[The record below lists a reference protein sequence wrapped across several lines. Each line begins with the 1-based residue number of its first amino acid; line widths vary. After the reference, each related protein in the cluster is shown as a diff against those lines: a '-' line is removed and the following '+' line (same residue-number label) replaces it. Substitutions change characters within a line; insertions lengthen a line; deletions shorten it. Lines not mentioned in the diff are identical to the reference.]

1 MSQGLLVSPAARL
14 LGNGLRFRWMPLRV
28 ANRFH
33 ADLYRWHVLSA
44 DGGPVLAS
52 NGNAGEHDGA
62 LEPLKK
68 GDLLFVVAGF
78 EPLRAVTPA
87 LVRAA
92 QARSQ
97 RVTLGGI
104 DTGSVVL
111 AEAGLLDGRRA
122 TLHWEA
128 IDAFQE
134 SYPQLSVTQELFEID
149 GPRIT
154 SAGGTAYRPMLDLI
168 AQAHG
173 PQLAVQVSSSSCS
186 AASARA
192 RPPAPAGGDP
202 LWREQPQAGAEVIAR
217 WSAYRAATDHP
228 GAGRAHP
235 GHPPPAGTAVPRAPR
250 TTRPRTYLGLRL
262 EQGPPLLR
270 QTDLRALQVSGL
282 RLRVAVASSPAAVAR
297 LPPVPSQD
305 CGAAA
310 IGPAATPPGCP
321 AGRTPELSEA
331 DEPVRLCVS
340 GPCCRGPY
348 HRRASAWWNSPPLGA
363 GRPRGGETVEPL
375 SSRSAPPPGCRLR

>member
-1 MSQGLLVSPAARL
+1 MGFVSAVE
-14 LGNGLRFRWMPLRV
+14 PLRV

-52 NGNAGEHDGA
+52 NGMSVNSDGA

-87 LVRAA
+87 LVQWLRKLD
-92 QARSQ
+92 RNG
-97 RVTLGGI
+97 VTLGGI

-154 SAGGTAYRPMLDLI
+154 SAGGTASIDLMLDLI

-173 PQLAVQVSSSSCS
+173 PQLAVQVSEQFVLG
-186 AASARA
+186 RI
-192 RPPAPAGGDP
+192 RPRQDHQRLQVATRYGVSNRKLVQVIGEMERHTEPPLTTLELAERIQVTRRQLERLFRVHLDDTPSNFYRPAPG
-202 LWREQPQAGAEVIAR
+202 
-217 WSAYRAATDHP
+217 
-228 GAGRAHP
+228 
-235 GHPPPAGTAVPRAPR
+235 
-250 TTRPRTYLGLRL
+250 
-262 EQGPPLLR
+262 QGPPVAAPDR
-270 QTDLRALQVSGL
+270 PQRATGEPGL
-282 RLRVAVASSPAAVAR
+282 RLRVAVVL
-297 LPPVPSQD
+297 LPQLPRALRRQSQPGPR
-305 CGAAA
+305 GAAA
-310 IGPAATPPGCP
+310 PPAATPPGAP
-321 AGRTPELSEA
+321 AGRRTPRAE
-331 DEPVRLCVS
+331 
-340 GPCCRGPY
+340 RG
-348 HRRASAWWNSPPLGA
+348 
-363 GRPRGGETVEPL
+363 
-375 SSRSAPPPGCRLR
+375 

>member
-1 MSQGLLVSPAARL
+1 MSQDFWFLLLPGFSVMGFVSAVE
-14 LGNGLRFRWMPLRV
+14 PLRV

-52 NGNAGEHDGA
+52 NGMSVNSDGA

-87 LVRAA
+87 LVQWLRKLD
-92 QARSQ
+92 RNG
-97 RVTLGGI
+97 VTLGGI

-154 SAGGTAYRPMLDLI
+154 SAGGTASIDLMLDLI

-173 PQLAVQVSSSSCS
+173 PQLAVQVS
-186 AASARA
+186 
-192 RPPAPAGGDP
+192 
-202 LWREQPQAGAEVIAR
+202 EQFVL
-217 WSAYRAATDHP
+217 
-228 GAGRAHP
+228 GRI
-235 GHPPPAGTAVPRAPR
+235 
-250 TTRPRTYLGLRL
+250 RPRQDHQRLQVATRYGVSNRKLVQVIGEMERHTEPPLTTLELAERIQVTRRQLERLFRVHLDDTPSNFYLGLRL
-262 EQGPPLLR
+262 DKARQLLR
-270 QTDLRALQVSGL
+270 QTDLSVLQVSLACGFESPSYFS
-282 RLRVAVASSPAAVAR
+282 RSYRARFAASLQPGSR
-297 LPPVPSQD
+297 
-305 CGAAA
+305 GAAA
-310 IGPAATPPGCP
+310 QGSRSHAA
-321 AGRTPELSEA
+321 
-331 DEPVRLCVS
+331 
-340 GPCCRGPY
+340 
-348 HRRASAWWNSPPLGA
+348 RRASRASHA
-363 GRPRGGETVEPL
+363 
-375 SSRSAPPPGCRLR
+375 SS